1 MPIVYGLI
9 DDPEAI
15 KQFYMSTMFEV
26 IRPKD
31 KPATPLIIHIPHSS
45 TFIPDTEL
53 TTFSLSSNGLE
64 SELLKMTDRY
74 TDDLFSEARELGGT
88 MFVNRISRLV
98 CDPERFPD
106 DESEPMSK
114 KGMGAVYTKTADGD
128 QLKVDSFNSEEKKR
142 VMDQYFHPYSKAL
155 EEEVAKM
162 LETFGKCFIVDGHSF
177 PTIPLHYEDPNSNR
191 PDICFGHDP
200 FHAPSESISAL
211 ENICR
216 TRDYIFSHNEP
227 FAGSYVPIKYF
238 QKEPR
243 VKSLMIEIRRGMYMD
258 ESSGCKSKQY
268 DQTKKLI
275 FNLLEQVVSAR

>member
-1 MPIVYGLI
+1 
-9 DDPEAI
+9 
-15 KQFYMSTMFEV
+15 MSNQTTLNEYNGFE
-26 IRPKD
+26 IIPPKD
-31 KPATPLIIHIPHSS
+31 KQATPLIIHIPHSS

-53 TTFSLSSNGLE
+53 TTFSLSSNKLE

-74 TDDLFSEARELGGT
+74 TDDLFPKARELGGI

-177 PTIPLHYEDPNSNR
+177 PTIPLPYEDPNSNR
-191 PDICFGHDP
+191 PDICFGHDS

-216 TRDYIFSHNEP
+216 SRNYIFSHNEP
-227 FAGSYVPIKYF
+227 FTGSYVPIKYF
-238 QKEPR
+238 QKEPA
-243 VKSLMIEIRRGMYMD
+243 VKSLMIEIRRGTYMN
-258 ESSGCKSKQY
+258 ESSGCKSQQY
-268 DQTKKLI
+268 DQTKN
-275 FNLLEQVVSAR
+275 FASELLDRIVASL

>member
-1 MPIVYGLI
+1 
-9 DDPEAI
+9 
-15 KQFYMSTMFEV
+15 MSNQTTLNEHNGFEI
-26 IRPKD
+26 IRPTD
-31 KPATPLIIHIPHSS
+31 KQATPLIIHIPHSS
-45 TFIPDTEL
+45 TFFPDTEL
-53 TTFSLSSNGLE
+53 TTFSLSSNELK

-74 TDDLFSEARELGGT
+74 TDDLFSKARELGGI
-88 MFVNRISRLV
+88 MFINRISRLV
-98 CDPERFPD
+98 YDPERFPD
-106 DESEPMSK
+106 DKSESMSK

-142 VMDQYFHPYSKAL
+142 VMSQYFHPYSKAL
-155 EEEVAKM
+155 EGEVANV

-177 PTIPLHYEDPNSNR
+177 PTIPLPYEDPDSNR

-216 TRDYIFSHNEP
+216 TRDYIFCHNEP

-243 VKSLMIEIRRGMYMD
+243 VKSLMIEIRRGTYMD
-258 ESSGCKSKQY
+258 ESSGCKYKQY
-268 DQTKKLI
+268 YQTKKLI

>member
-1 MPIVYGLI
+1 MSNQTTLNEYNGLEI
-9 DDPEAI
+9 I
-15 KQFYMSTMFEV
+15 H
-26 IRPKD
+26 PKD
-31 KPATPLIIHIPHSS
+31 KQATPLIIHIPHSS

-74 TDDLFSEARELGGT
+74 TDDLFSRARELGGT

-114 KGMGAVYTKTADGD
+114 KGMGAVYTKTAGGD
-128 QLKVDSFNSEEKKR
+128 PLKKNSFNSDDKKR
-142 VMDQYFHPYSKAL
+142 VMEQYFHPYSKAL
-155 EEEVAKM
+155 EGEVAKM
-162 LETFGKCFIVDGHSF
+162 LENFGKCFIVDGHSF
-177 PTIPLHYEDPNSNR
+177 PTIPLPYEDPNSNR
-191 PDICFGHDP
+191 PDICLGYDS

-216 TRDYIFSHNEP
+216 SKNYTFNHNEP
-227 FAGSYVPIKYF
+227 FSGSYVPLKYF
-238 QKEPR
+238 QKEPKI
-243 VKSLMIEIRRGMYMD
+243 KSLMIEIRRGTYMN
-258 ESSGCKSKQY
+258 ESSGYKSKQY